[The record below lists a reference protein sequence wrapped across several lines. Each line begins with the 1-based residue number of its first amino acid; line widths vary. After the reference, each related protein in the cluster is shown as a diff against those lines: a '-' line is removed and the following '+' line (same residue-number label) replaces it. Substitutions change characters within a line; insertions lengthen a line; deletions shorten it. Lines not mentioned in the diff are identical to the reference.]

1 MFKKEIFVN
10 ILENIKRPFLRRLDL
25 AKEKNTKS
33 STPDPR
39 RVDSFDLEDRSPLGF
54 FDGYSDG
61 FADNFNYFGDQST
74 LDRTLNIQKNWL
86 ANYRRI
92 QRIPEVAAAIGEI
105 VDEALF
111 NQKGG
116 EPFIL
121 ELNADVPKNIEAK
134 IREEF
139 ENILVKMNIKRNLYY
154 LFEKFYVDGQLV
166 LHLAYNIKGGQQKQ
180 GIQRIKVLNPA
191 NLFFDVKNNKWRYK
205 DILDGTDSNILFSAF
220 SDYKDKYD
228 QEFDLEELIRIDS
241 GIYEGRVI
249 LSDLHSAVKVANNL
263 QTLEEMLVPMR
274 FSRSVSRRVF
284 NVDVANMNSKKA
296 EEYLRNIQTKFK
308 YKKFYDL
315 ESGQISNQQHVA
327 SLTEDYWFPN
337 RGGVKGTT
345 VDTIDETGNLGE
357 TGDIDYFRKKLY
369 TALKVPLGRLGI
381 DDKAEFDFTSTNVS
395 REELKFFN
403 FVCRKRQQFSDLF
416 VQLLRRQL
424 ISKKILTDK
433 EFDDL
438 KQDFKIIWVSENKF
452 YERMNDEQL
461 QQSIAMFRDYE
472 ELANKGW
479 VSKEFLYKRVLKMSQ
494 EEIEEMQKQI
504 KAEKSDNLYKD
515 IKLGDPMDNGFDN
528 GSESPYGDTSNSD
541 DSDDKPEDNNDNEN
555 NKKEID
561 DEE

>member
-1 MFKKEIFVN
+1 MNIF
-10 ILENIKRPFLRRLDL
+10 ESIKRPFLKRIDL
-25 AKEKNTKS
+25 AKDQQTKS

-39 RVDSFDLEDRSPLGF
+39 RVDSFDLDDRSPLGF
-54 FDGYSDG
+54 FDGYADG

-92 QRIPEVAAAIGEI
+92 QRIPEVATAIGEI

-111 NQKGG
+111 NQKGA
-116 EPFIL
+116 EPFTL
-121 ELNADVPKNIEAK
+121 EVNADVPKNIEDK

-139 ENILVKMNIKRNLYY
+139 DDILVKMNIKRNLYY

-166 LHLAYNIKGGQQKQ
+166 LHLAYNIKGGQQKL

-191 NLFFDVKNNKWRYK
+191 NLFFDAKNNKWRYK
-205 DILDGTDSNILFSAF
+205 DILDGTDSDILFSAF

-228 QEFDLEELIRIDS
+228 QEFDLEEIIRIDS

-249 LSDLHSAVKVANNL
+249 LSDLHCAVKVANNL

-296 EEYLRNIQTKFK
+296 EEYLKNIQTKFK

-315 ESGQISNQQHVA
+315 ESGQIANQQHVA

-381 DDKAEFDFTSTNVS
+381 DDKAEFDFTATNIS

-403 FVCRKRQQFSDLF
+403 FVCRKRQQFSDIF

-424 ISKKILTDK
+424 ISKKVLTDK

-438 KQDFKIIWVSENKF
+438 KQDFRIIWISENKF

-472 ELANKGW
+472 ELASKGW

-494 EEIEEMQKQI
+494 EEIEEMQEQI
-504 KAEKSDNLYKD
+504 KSEKSDKLYKD
-515 IKLGDPMDNGFDN
+515 IKLGDPMENGFGD
-528 GSESPYGDTSNSD
+528 GGESPFGNNDNTDDNS
-541 DSDDKPEDNNDNEN
+541 KPEDDENDEN
-555 NKKEID
+555 DENDEKDTE

>member
-1 MFKKEIFVN
+1 MN
-10 ILENIKRPFLRRLDL
+10 ILESIKRPFLKRIDL
-25 AKEKNTKS
+25 AKDQQTKS

-39 RVDSFDLEDRSPLGF
+39 RVDSFDLDDRSPLGF
-54 FDGYSDG
+54 FDGYADG

-92 QRIPEVAAAIGEI
+92 QRIPEVATAIGEI

-111 NQKGG
+111 NQKGS
-116 EPFIL
+116 EPFTL
-121 ELNADVPKNIEAK
+121 ELNADVPKNIEDK

-139 ENILVKMNIKRNLYY
+139 EDILVKMNIKRNLYY

-191 NLFFDVKNNKWRYK
+191 NLFFDAKNNKWRYK
-205 DILDGTDSNILFSAF
+205 DILDGTDSDILFSAF
-220 SDYKDKYD
+220 SDYRDKYD
-228 QEFDLEELIRIDS
+228 QEFDLEEIIRIDS

-249 LSDLHSAVKVANNL
+249 LSDLHCAVKVANNL

-296 EEYLRNIQTKFK
+296 EEYLKNIQTKFK

-381 DDKAEFDFTSTNVS
+381 DDKAEFDFTATNVS

-438 KQDFKIIWVSENKF
+438 KQDFRIIWVSENKF

-494 EEIEEMQKQI
+494 EEIEEMQEQI
-504 KAEKSDNLYKD
+504 KSEKSHKLYKD
-515 IKLGDPMDNGFDN
+515 IKLGDPMDNGFGD
-528 GSESPYGDTSNSD
+528 GGESPFGNSGNSD
-541 DSDDKPEDNNDNEN
+541 NNNNNPEPEEDDDNDNE
-555 NKKEID
+555 KDTE

>member
-1 MFKKEIFVN
+1 MNLFESIKK
-10 ILENIKRPFLRRLDL
+10 PFLKRTDVE
-25 AKEKNTKS
+25 KEYKNLS

-39 RVDSFDLEDRSPLGF
+39 RIDTFDLEDRSPLGF
-54 FDGYSDG
+54 FDGFSDG
-61 FADNFNYFGDQST
+61 LADNFNYFGDQST

-92 QRIPEVAAAIGEI
+92 QRIPEVAQAISEI

-111 NQKGG
+111 SQSG
-116 EPFIL
+116 ECSFSLDIQS
-121 ELNADVPKNIEAK
+121 EVPKAIEDK

-139 ENILVKMNIKRNLYY
+139 DALLAKMNISKNLYY

-166 LHLAYNIKGGQQKQ
+166 LHLTYNIKGKQQAQ
-180 GIQRIKVLNPA
+180 GIQTIKVLNPA
-191 NLFFDVKNNKWRYK
+191 NLYFDVKNNKWRYK
-205 DILDGTDSNILFSAF
+205 DILDGTDNNVLFSAF

-228 QEFDLEELIRIDS
+228 QEFDLEEIIRIDS

-249 LSDLHSAVKVANNL
+249 LSDLHQAVKVANNL

-296 EEYLRNIQTKFK
+296 EEYLRSIQTKFK

-357 TGDIDYFRKKLY
+357 TGDLEYFRKKLY
-369 TALKVPLGRLGI
+369 IALKVPLGRLGL
-381 DDKAEFDFTSTNVS
+381 DDKAEFDFTSTSVS

-403 FVCRKRQQFSDLF
+403 FVSRKRIQFSDILI
-416 VQLLRRQL
+416 QLLRRQL
-424 ISKKILTDK
+424 ISKKIVTDK
-433 EFDDL
+433 EFDEL
-438 KQDFKIIWVSENKF
+438 KNDFKIVWNSMNKF
-452 YERMNDEQL
+452 YEKMQDEQL
-461 QQSIAMFRDYE
+461 TQSISMFRELE
-472 ELANKGW
+472 ELSQKGW
-479 VSKEFLYKRVLKMSQ
+479 VSKEFLYKKVLKLSQ

-504 KAEKSDNLYKD
+504 KSEKSDKIYKN
-515 IKLGDPMDNGFDN
+515 IKVGDPM
-528 GSESPYGDTSNSD
+528 EQEYGDDGGYQNNTAD
-541 DSDDKPEDNNDNEN
+541 DEENEVEDEPT
-555 NKKEID
+555 KEID
-561 DEE
+561 DEDKED

>member
-1 MFKKEIFVN
+1 MNLFESIKK
-10 ILENIKRPFLRRLDL
+10 PFLKRTDVE
-25 AKEKNTKS
+25 KEYKNLS

-39 RVDSFDLEDRSPLGF
+39 RIDTFDLEDRSPLGF
-54 FDGYSDG
+54 FDGFSDG
-61 FADNFNYFGDQST
+61 LADNFNYFGDQST

-92 QRIPEVAAAIGEI
+92 QRIPEVAQAISEI

-111 NQKGG
+111 SQSG
-116 EPFIL
+116 ECSFSLDIQS
-121 ELNADVPKNIEAK
+121 EVPKAIEDK

-139 ENILVKMNIKRNLYY
+139 DALLAKMNISKNLYY

-166 LHLAYNIKGGQQKQ
+166 LHLTYNIKGKQQAQ
-180 GIQRIKVLNPA
+180 GIQTIKVLNPA
-191 NLFFDVKNNKWRYK
+191 NLYFDVKNNKWRYK
-205 DILDGTDSNILFSAF
+205 DILDGTDNNVLFSAF

-228 QEFDLEELIRIDS
+228 QEFDLEEIIRIDS

-249 LSDLHSAVKVANNL
+249 LSDLHQAVKVANNL

-296 EEYLRNIQTKFK
+296 EEYLRSIQTKFK

-357 TGDIDYFRKKLY
+357 TGDLEYFRKKLY
-369 TALKVPLGRLGI
+369 IALKVPLGRLGL
-381 DDKAEFDFTSTNVS
+381 DDKAEFDFTSTSVS

-403 FVCRKRQQFSDLF
+403 FVSRKRIQFSDILI
-416 VQLLRRQL
+416 QLLRRQL
-424 ISKKILTDK
+424 ISKKIVTDK
-433 EFDDL
+433 EFDEL
-438 KQDFKIIWVSENKF
+438 KNDFKIVWNSMNKF
-452 YERMNDEQL
+452 YEKMQDEQL
-461 QQSIAMFRDYE
+461 TQSISMFRELE
-472 ELANKGW
+472 ELSQKGW
-479 VSKEFLYKRVLKMSQ
+479 VSKEFLYKKVLKLSQ

-504 KAEKSDNLYKD
+504 KSEKRDEIYKN
-515 IKLGDPMDNGFDN
+515 IKVGDPM
-528 GSESPYGDTSNSD
+528 EQEYGDDGRYQNNAAD
-541 DSDDKPEDNNDNEN
+541 DEENEVEDEPT
-555 NKKEID
+555 KEID
-561 DEE
+561 DEDKEDTEEK

>member
-1 MFKKEIFVN
+1 MNLFESIKK
-10 ILENIKRPFLRRLDL
+10 PFLKRTDVE
-25 AKEKNTKS
+25 KEYKNLS

-39 RVDSFDLEDRSPLGF
+39 RIDTFDLEDRSPLGF
-54 FDGYSDG
+54 FDGFSDG
-61 FADNFNYFGDQST
+61 LADNFNYFGDQST

-92 QRIPEVAAAIGEI
+92 QRIPEVAQAISEI

-111 NQKGG
+111 SQSG
-116 EPFIL
+116 ECSFSLDIQS
-121 ELNADVPKNIEAK
+121 EVPKAIEDK

-139 ENILVKMNIKRNLYY
+139 DALLAKMNISKNLYY

-166 LHLAYNIKGGQQKQ
+166 LHLTYNIKGKQQAQ
-180 GIQRIKVLNPA
+180 GIQTIKVLNPA
-191 NLFFDVKNNKWRYK
+191 NLYFDVKNNKWRYK
-205 DILDGTDSNILFSAF
+205 DILDGTDNNVLFSAF

-228 QEFDLEELIRIDS
+228 QEFDLEEIIRIDS

-249 LSDLHSAVKVANNL
+249 LSDLHQAVKVANNL

-296 EEYLRNIQTKFK
+296 EEYLRSIQTKFK

-357 TGDIDYFRKKLY
+357 TGDLEYFRKKLY
-369 TALKVPLGRLGI
+369 IALKVPLGRLGL
-381 DDKAEFDFTSTNVS
+381 DDKAEFDFTSTSVS

-403 FVCRKRQQFSDLF
+403 FVSRKRIQFSDILI
-416 VQLLRRQL
+416 QLLRRQL
-424 ISKKILTDK
+424 ISKKIVTDK
-433 EFDDL
+433 EFDEL
-438 KQDFKIIWVSENKF
+438 KNDFKIVWNSMNKF
-452 YERMNDEQL
+452 YEKMQDEQL
-461 QQSIAMFRDYE
+461 TQSISMFRELE
-472 ELANKGW
+472 ELSQKGW
-479 VSKEFLYKRVLKMSQ
+479 VSKEFLYKKVLKLSQ

-504 KAEKSDNLYKD
+504 KSEKSDKIYKN
-515 IKLGDPMDNGFDN
+515 IKVGDPM
-528 GSESPYGDTSNSD
+528 EQEYGDDGRYQNNAAD
-541 DSDDKPEDNNDNEN
+541 DEENEVEDEPT
-555 NKKEID
+555 KEID

>member
-1 MFKKEIFVN
+1 MN
-10 ILENIKRPFLRRLDL
+10 ILESIKRPFLKRIDL
-25 AKEKNTKS
+25 AKDQQTKS

-39 RVDSFDLEDRSPLGF
+39 RVDSFDLDDRSPLGF
-54 FDGYSDG
+54 FDGYADG

-92 QRIPEVAAAIGEI
+92 QRIPEVATAIGEI

-116 EPFIL
+116 NPFTL
-121 ELNADVPKNIEAK
+121 ELNADVPKNIENK

-139 ENILVKMNIKRNLYY
+139 EDILVKMNIKRNLYY
-154 LFEKFYVDGQLV
+154 LFGKFYVDGQLV

-191 NLFFDVKNNKWRYK
+191 NLFFDAKNNKWRYK
-205 DILDGTDSNILFSAF
+205 DILDGTDSDILFSAF
-220 SDYKDKYD
+220 SDNRDKYD
-228 QEFDLEELIRIDS
+228 QEFDLEEIIRIDS

-249 LSDLHSAVKVANNL
+249 LSDLHCAVKVANNL

-296 EEYLRNIQTKFK
+296 EEYLKNIQTKFK

-381 DDKAEFDFTSTNVS
+381 DDKSEFDFTATNVS

-438 KQDFKIIWVSENKF
+438 KQDFRIIWVSENKF

-494 EEIEEMQKQI
+494 EEIEEMQEQI
-504 KAEKSDNLYKD
+504 KSEKSDKLYKD
-515 IKLGDPMDNGFDN
+515 IKLGDPMDNGFGD
-528 GSESPYGDTSNSD
+528 GGESPFGNAGNSD
-541 DSDDKPEDNNDNEN
+541 NNNNNPEPEEDENDDNDNE
-555 NKKEID
+555 KDTE

>member
-1 MFKKEIFVN
+1 MN
-10 ILENIKRPFLRRLDL
+10 ILESIKRPFLKRIDL
-25 AKEKNTKS
+25 AKDQQTKS

-39 RVDSFDLEDRSPLGF
+39 RVDSFDLDDRSPLGF
-54 FDGYSDG
+54 FDGYADG

-92 QRIPEVAAAIGEI
+92 QRIPEVATAIGEI

-111 NQKGG
+111 NQKGS
-116 EPFIL
+116 EPFTL
-121 ELNADVPKNIEAK
+121 ELNADVPKNIEDK

-139 ENILVKMNIKRNLYY
+139 EDILVKMNIKRNLYY

-191 NLFFDVKNNKWRYK
+191 NLFFDAKNNKWRYK
-205 DILDGTDSNILFSAF
+205 DILDGTDSDILFSAF

-228 QEFDLEELIRIDS
+228 QEFDLEEIIRIDS

-249 LSDLHSAVKVANNL
+249 LSDLHCAVKVANNL

-296 EEYLRNIQTKFK
+296 EEYLKNIQTKFK

-381 DDKAEFDFTSTNVS
+381 DDKAEFDFTATNVS

-438 KQDFKIIWVSENKF
+438 KHDFRIIWVSENKF

-494 EEIEEMQKQI
+494 EEIEEMQEQI
-504 KAEKSDNLYKD
+504 KSEKSHKLYKD
-515 IKLGDPMDNGFDN
+515 IKLGDPMDNGFGD
-528 GSESPYGDTSNSD
+528 GGESSFGNAGNSD
-541 DSDDKPEDNNDNEN
+541 NNNNNPEPEEDEE
-555 NKKEID
+555 KD
-561 DEE
+561 DEKDTEDEE

>member
-1 MFKKEIFVN
+1 MNLFESIKK
-10 ILENIKRPFLRRLDL
+10 PFLKRTDVE
-25 AKEKNTKS
+25 KEYKNLS

-39 RVDSFDLEDRSPLGF
+39 RIDTFDLEDRSPLGF
-54 FDGYSDG
+54 FDGFSDG
-61 FADNFNYFGDQST
+61 LADNFNYFGDQST

-92 QRIPEVAAAIGEI
+92 QRIPEVAQAISEI

-111 NQKGG
+111 SQSG
-116 EPFIL
+116 ECSFSLDIQS
-121 ELNADVPKNIEAK
+121 EVPKAIEDK

-139 ENILVKMNIKRNLYY
+139 DALLAKMNISKNLYY

-166 LHLAYNIKGGQQKQ
+166 LHLTYNIKGKQQAQ
-180 GIQRIKVLNPA
+180 GIQTIKVLNPA
-191 NLFFDVKNNKWRYK
+191 NLYFDVKNNKWRYK
-205 DILDGTDSNILFSAF
+205 DILDGTDNNVLFSAF

-228 QEFDLEELIRIDS
+228 QEFDLEEIIRIDS

-249 LSDLHSAVKVANNL
+249 LSDLHQAVKVANNL

-296 EEYLRNIQTKFK
+296 EEYLRSIQTKFK

-357 TGDIDYFRKKLY
+357 TGDLEYFRKKLY
-369 TALKVPLGRLGI
+369 IALKVPLGRLGL
-381 DDKAEFDFTSTNVS
+381 DDKAEFDFTSTSVS

-403 FVCRKRQQFSDLF
+403 FVSRKRIQFSDILI
-416 VQLLRRQL
+416 QLLRRQL
-424 ISKKILTDK
+424 ISKKIVTDK
-433 EFDDL
+433 EFDEL
-438 KQDFKIIWVSENKF
+438 KNDFKIVWNSMNKF
-452 YERMNDEQL
+452 YEKMQDEQL
-461 QQSIAMFRDYE
+461 TQSISMFRELE
-472 ELANKGW
+472 ELSQKGW
-479 VSKEFLYKRVLKMSQ
+479 VSKEFLYKKVLKLSQ

-504 KAEKSDNLYKD
+504 KSEKRDEIYKN
-515 IKLGDPMDNGFDN
+515 IKVGDPM
-528 GSESPYGDTSNSD
+528 EQEYGDDGGYQNNTAD
-541 DSDDKPEDNNDNEN
+541 DEENEVEDEPT
-555 NKKEID
+555 KEID